1 MKLKSF
7 AALMMAGVMALGLC
21 ACNST
26 TPDTSG
32 SDSTPVS
39 ITTESWD
46 FSTGFYPAMSPPL
59 PMVLT
64 VSPTMPVTAMIR
76 SLFGENGEFKAGL
89 AETWDI
95 SDDGLTYTFHLKE
108 GVKFSDGAD
117 LNAEAVKTSLRRHSP
132 IWEHI
137 LHLW

>member
-1 MKLKSF
+1 MKLKSL

-39 ITTESWD
+39 ITTTESWD
-46 FSTGFYPAMSPPL
+46 FSTGFYPLPL

-64 VSPTMPVTAMIR
+64 VSPTMPVTATIH
-76 SLFGENGEFKAGL
+76 SSFGKMVNLRLGWPKRG
-89 AETWDI
+89 
-95 SDDGLTYTFHLKE
+95 
-108 GVKFSDGAD
+108 
-117 LNAEAVKTSLRRHSP
+117 TSAMMD
-132 IWEHI
+132 
-137 LHLW
+137 